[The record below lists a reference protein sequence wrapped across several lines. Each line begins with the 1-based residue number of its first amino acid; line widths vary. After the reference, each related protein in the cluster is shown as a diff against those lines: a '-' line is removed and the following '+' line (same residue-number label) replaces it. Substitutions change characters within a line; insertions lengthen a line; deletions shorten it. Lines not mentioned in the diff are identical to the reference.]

1 MNTTNTMT
9 SSKPYLIRAI
19 YEWILDNNYTPY
31 ITVDTTYPNTDVPQ
45 KYIQDNAIT
54 LDISPLA
61 ANKLLIANDAI
72 TFSARFGGIPHNIY
86 IPIAAVLAIY
96 SQKNAQ
102 GMAFPKEEYQPEIN
116 ISSQSNTA
124 TQTKTNKAQF
134 KIVTGGK
141 KE

>member
-45 KYIQDNAIT
+45 QYIQDNTIT
-54 LDISPLA
+54 FDISPTA
-61 ANKLLIANDAI
+61 AAKLLVDNDAI
-72 TFSARFGGIPHNIY
+72 TFNARFGGTPHNIY
-86 IPIAAVLAIY
+86 VPIAAILAIY
-96 SQKNAQ
+96 SQENTQ
-102 GMAFPKEEYQPEIN
+102 GMAFPKEEYQPIMN
-116 ISSQSNTA
+116 ISSKHNT
-124 TQTKTNKAQF
+124 TIQTKTNKTQF